1 VIYPPLH
8 LTRDAP
14 LAAALILQFMVENQA
29 SLSQIVRER
38 PGYSIVKHKLERG
51 GLAVPELLG
60 ALQNSAPDGVLQD
73 IQDGLRLEW
82 PDGGWVHVRPS
93 GTEPILR
100 IVAEA
105 RQEHRAEEL
114 ADWVRSRVPLE

>member
-1 VIYPPLH
+1 MPNTSCLFLPS
-8 LTRDAP
+8 
-14 LAAALILQFMVENQA
+14 EKNK
-29 SLSQIVRER
+29 
-38 PGYSIVKHKLERG
+38 GYSARRRKD
-51 GLAVPELLG
+51 LLVVRYPFFR
-60 ALQNSAPDGVLQD
+60 ALRSSAPDGVSQD

-105 RQEHRAEEL
+105 QQKHRAEEL
-114 ADWVRSRVPLE
+114 ADWVRSRVPSLE